1 METGE
6 LFLGSDFR
14 RPAADFFSG
23 LRAQLQA
30 DNFSGFCELSDNA
43 YFPLPH
49 RWAAKPTK
57 PISQGKNPIQP
68 NIRNI
73 IGRC

>member
-30 DNFSGFCELSDNA
+30 DNFSGFCELSDNV
-43 YFPLPH
+43 YFPCHIAGP
-49 RWAAKPTK
+49 P
-57 PISQGKNPIQP
+57 NPP
-68 NIRNI
+68 SLFPREKTLSNRT
-73 IGRC
+73 

>member
-6 LFLGSDFR
+6 LFLGTDFR
-14 RPAADFFSG
+14 RPAAEFFSG

-30 DNFSGFCELSDNA
+30 DKFSGSGKLLDNV
-43 YFPLPH
+43 YFSRSPQQ
-49 RWAAKPTK
+49 ATKPTK